1 MRDVMMI
8 RGRSRS
14 WKMPCSN
21 SYGSC
26 NGTNHRR
33 LVIVPLRVIFS
44 FSFIFRVLP
53 RRIQINDDREQA
65 TVAESDQLLARDRLR
80 C

>member
-1 MRDVMMI
+1 MADHAAGKCPAATPTAPTTGPI
-8 RGRSRS
+8 IGI
-14 WKMPCSN
+14 
-21 SYGSC
+21 
-26 NGTNHRR
+26 

-44 FSFIFRVLP
+44 FSFILRVLP